1 MYQRSDKFERTFFP
15 RIVPKNEQTN
25 SLLVLLGQKTEFVC
39 SFLEESEDTK
49 SRNYLTFSPNLRL
62 FFSEK
67 EPIEGLYYLDFTY
80 KALKPEKPDFSSM
93 TQEFK
98 SNCHR
103 HFRSLKVLK
112 LVTKNTL
119 SSKIFH
125 SQNTARNAVFF

>member
-1 MYQRSDKFERTFFP
+1 M
-15 RIVPKNEQTN
+15 
-25 SLLVLLGQKTEFVC
+25 LLKLVI
-39 SFLEESEDTK
+39 K
-49 SRNYLTFSPNLRL
+49 SKWKLALILDFI
-62 FFSEK
+62 SEK
-67 EPIEGLYYLDFTY
+67 ELIAGLYSLDFTY

-119 SSKIFH
+119 LSKMFH
-125 SQNTARNAVFF
+125 KRKIRA

>member
-1 MYQRSDKFERTFFP
+1 MP
-15 RIVPKNEQTN
+15 NGPKTSQN
-25 SLLVLLGQKTEFVC
+25 F
-39 SFLEESEDTK
+39 
-49 SRNYLTFSPNLRL
+49 R

-67 EPIEGLYYLDFTY
+67 EPIGGLYHLDFTY

-112 LVTKNTL
+112 LVTKYTL
-119 SSKIFH
+119 LSKMFH
-125 SQNTARNAVFF
+125 SPNKGKIHA

>member
-1 MYQRSDKFERTFFP
+1 M
-15 RIVPKNEQTN
+15 V
-25 SLLVLLGQKTEFVC
+25 QKLAQILD
-39 SFLEESEDTK
+39 S
-49 SRNYLTFSPNLRL
+49 
-62 FFSEK
+62 FSEK
-67 EPIEGLYYLDFTY
+67 EPNAGLYYLDFTY

-119 SSKIFH
+119 LSKMFH
-125 SQNTARNAVFF
+125 SPNKRKICA

>member
-1 MYQRSDKFERTFFP
+1 MNSKVTNG
-15 RIVPKNEQTN
+15 PKLAQILD
-25 SLLVLLGQKTEFVC
+25 S
-39 SFLEESEDTK
+39 
-49 SRNYLTFSPNLRL
+49 
-62 FFSEK
+62 FSEK
-67 EPIEGLYYLDFTY
+67 EPNAGLYYLDFTY

-119 SSKIFH
+119 LSKMFH
-125 SQNTARNAVFF
+125 SPNKRKIRA